1 MSSNFA
7 QCRHYTN
14 FKWPYFRTA
23 GGHYR
28 HMVGHA
34 ASPICIA
41 HTNVTFTSSKVK
53 VNSLT
58 FWSFENCTFLRQL
71 PTLFSGG
78 AHDWWVITIVWD
90 IVTTFRS
97 HISEFLPHLVVT
109 WLRTSRNVDITRRGW
124 KLNTFTLSWMILSA
138 FYCACAELIFL
149 AYFID
154 RDTFFFYFF
163 TILSLRMCWNGVI
176 STSGPKS
183 VVIVLNGVEAPT
195 VDLFASNFTDIC
207 TCGDP
212 LRGTD
217 SV

>member
-1 MSSNFA
+1 MGSNFA

-41 HTNVTFTSSKVK
+41 DTNVTFTSSKVK
-53 VNSLT
+53 INSLT
-58 FWSFENCTFLRQL
+58 FWSFENCTFLRLL

-138 FYCACAELIFL
+138 FYCACAELEFFGIFYRSRYIFSIFFHHFVIAHVLKWRYFHFRSEICCHCSQWCWSPHRSLICIKFHRHRPMHLWQIL
-149 AYFID
+149 AIH
-154 RDTFFFYFF
+154 
-163 TILSLRMCWNGVI
+163 
-176 STSGPKS
+176 
-183 VVIVLNGVEAPT
+183 
-195 VDLFASNFTDIC
+195 
-207 TCGDP
+207 
-212 LRGTD
+212 
-217 SV
+217 